1 MKLSLALISSSFLVA
16 IAQAAT
22 VKFNVIAPSATDVKV
37 SVNGQQI
44 ALTAADP
51 NVPYFSGNAEV
62 GSAKDYKVQTRRLIG
77 DIENF

>member
-1 MKLSLALISSSFLVA
+1 MKLSLAVISSSFLVA

-51 NVPYFSGNAEV
+51 NVPYFSGDAEV
-62 GSAKDYKVQTRRLIG
+62 GSAKDYKVNHEYPLI